1 MSNLIMLDETL
12 SFLNGNEE
20 SIFDSLME
28 SINVELLS
36 EKVDF
41 KAIGQ
46 KLKNLIDTLIVKIK
60 EFIGKIKNKIV
71 KCKSK
76 EIKEKFTEKMKEKD
90 DENSDTETETYSYLE
105 VVYEYNG
112 KEFRE
117 KDFDKL
123 ISTMIEAMGDN
134 HLFNVFHAACYES
147 IDKAREGFENFK
159 SYDKHQNFTTDIKMS
174 TERHTGLSLSQF
186 EKYYDGMSSVFDKT
200 AKESTWALNALDRL
214 KKDLEHIENTDDP
227 DKSERYTIASYMI
240 KRVADY
246 YNIIAKISNLGM

>member
-1 MSNLIMLDETL
+1 MSNLVMLDETL

-20 SIFDSLME
+20 SVFDLLME

-41 KAIGQ
+41 KLIGQ
-46 KLKNLIDTLIVKIK
+46 KLKKLIDTLIVKIK

-159 SYDKHQNFTTDIKMS
+159 SYDKHQNFTTDIKTKTCNLTDSGNDKAEKMFGIRNLYDPENQDLVHRIHQALKANYVMHRDVEYMVDK
-174 TERHTGLSLSQF
+174 ERQVQLIDQFTGRIMKGSF
-186 EKYYDGMSSVFDKT
+186 TV
-200 AKESTWALNALDRL
+200 
-214 KKDLEHIENTDDP
+214 
-227 DKSERYTIASYMI
+227 MI
-240 KRVADY
+240 
-246 YNIIAKISNLGM
+246 